1 MRRCFEL
8 IVLATTAVILVAT
21 SQARNPCAVET
32 VNLRAET
39 TCGPVANLAVVTNSG
54 CGLTATGADFGGLPT
69 LGSITG
75 SFADAGL
82 GSGFQLAGM
91 TADGGAIQ
99 TCAATAAD
107 AGFTILCTPTC
118 GFETD
123 GGACEA
129 SCSGTLTP
137 Q

>member
-32 VNLRAET
+32 ISLRAQT
-39 TCGPVANLAVVTNSG
+39 TCGPDANVAVVTSTG

-69 LGSITG
+69 LGSISG

-82 GSGFQLAGM
+82 GSGFQLAGI
-91 TADGGAIQ
+91 TADGGAVQ
-99 TCAATAAD
+99 TCVANPAD
-107 AGFTILCTPTC
+107 AGFTIVCTPTC
-118 GFETD
+118 GFEPD
-123 GGACEA
+123 AGACEA